1 MGFFDKNSLFCCTWQ
16 PLIRTCILGIKKGD
30 FRKKIFFKYCSTYLG
45 HIGPGG
51 IFVTRQLSRVERVE
65 FLHR

>member
-30 FRKKIFFKYCSTYLG
+30 FRKKIFLN
-45 HIGPGG
+45 IALL
-51 IFVTRQLSRVERVE
+51 IWDILALEV
-65 FLHR
+65 FL